1 MNKCR
6 EILNK
11 CVFYFSYGL
20 VYLYTSIFGNVPEEI
35 KEVEKE
41 VEKKEEKEKKQ
52 TCYYCEIKFIPV
64 EKKSIVYNKL
74 NFCSVPCMLQHIS
87 KPYL

>member
-6 EILNK
+6 EKLNK

-35 KEVEKE
+35 KE
-41 VEKKEEKEKKQ
+41 EEEKKQ
-52 TCYYCEIKFIPV
+52 TCYYCEIKFVPV
-64 EKKSIVYNKL
+64 EKKSIVYNKI
-74 NFCSVPCMLQHIS
+74 NFCSVPCMLQQVS

>member
-20 VYLYTSIFGNVPEEI
+20 VYLYTSIFGNAPEEI
-35 KEVEKE
+35 KEEKE
-41 VEKKEEKEKKQ
+41 NKQ
-52 TCYYCEIKFIPV
+52 TCYYCEIKFVPV

-74 NFCSVPCMLQHIS
+74 NFCSVPCMLQHVS

>member
-6 EILNK
+6 EKINK

-20 VYLYTSIFGNVPEEI
+20 LYLYTSIFGNNLEEI
-35 KEVEKE
+35 KEKEVEKE
-41 VEKKEEKEKKQ
+41 VEKENKK
-52 TCYYCEIKFIPV
+52 TCYYCEIKFVPV
-64 EKKSIVYNKL
+64 EKKSIVYNKI

-87 KPYL
+87 RPYL